1 VPEPVKTHY
10 ASAERASEAD
20 LLLQIRLV
28 AEVPIIKDLF
38 DSMPLFIAIL
48 NHQRQI
54 VFANKPFTD
63 FFINNG
69 LFSPF
74 GKRIGEAINCLH
86 ANDCSGGCG
95 TSEACAVCGA
105 VNAIL
110 LSQKNGSAKMECRIT
125 LQNGDPL
132 DLSILANQYKIGNT
146 DFTIFTAADI
156 STQNRMKA
164 LERIFFHDILNTI
177 GSLKG
182 FLDLTKNVSAEEKEQ
197 YIDFSQKITGHMIE
211 EILSQK
217 DLISAENGDLY
228 VNITSFSTMQV
239 LNETVMLFEKR
250 MVTAGKSILIAKD
263 ADDIMISSD
272 MVLLRR
278 VIGNLIKNALEEKG
292 ATVILDCRKIG
303 DSVLFS
309 VNNAAVIPKEVQLQI
324 FQRSFSTKGEGR
336 GLGTY
341 SIKLLS
347 EKYLKGKINF
357 ASNKENGTTFYLK
370 FPLDI
375 EKQLPVV

>member
-1 VPEPVKTHY
+1 MPEPVKTHF
-10 ASAERASEAD
+10 APADRASEAD

-38 DSMPLFIAIL
+38 DSMPLFVAIL

-54 VFANKPFTD
+54 VFANKPFTE
-63 FFINNG
+63 FFKIHN
-69 LFSPF
+69 LFSYL
-74 GKRIGEAINCLH
+74 GKRPGEAIDCLH
-86 ANDCSGGCG
+86 ANDCMGGCG

-110 LSQKNGSAKMECRIT
+110 MSQKNGSSKMECRIT
-125 LQNGDPL
+125 LRNGDPL

-146 DFTIFTAADI
+146 DFTIFTATDI
-156 STQNRMKA
+156 SSQKRMKA

-182 FLDLTKNVSAEEKEQ
+182 FLDLTKNASAAEKEE
-197 YIDFSQKITGHMIE
+197 YIDFSKIITEHLIE

-217 DLISAENGDLY
+217 DIISAENGELY
-228 VNITSFSTMQV
+228 INITSFSTMQI
-239 LNETVMLFEKR
+239 LNETVMLFKKR
-250 MVTAGKSILIAKD
+250 MGNAGKSILIAVD
-263 ADDIMISSD
+263 ANDIIINND

-278 VIGNLIKNALEEKG
+278 IIGNLLKNALEEKG
-292 ATVILDCRKIG
+292 ASVILDCKKEG
-303 DSVLFS
+303 ESVLFS
-309 VNNAAVIPKEVQLQI
+309 VNNSVVMPKNVQLQI

-347 EKYLKGKINF
+347 EKYLKGKIYF
-357 ASNKENGTTFYLK
+357 TSNEETGTTFYLK

-375 EKQLPVV
+375 GK